1 MSRFVVCSSDVAV
14 SVLSVSEFISVEGL
28 ALVPKSKRQM
38 RFYEDERPF
47 AVQIF
52 GGQPERMRMAAEM
65 AEEIGADILDVNCG
79 CPAPKVVK
87 HGGGSGL
94 LKDHSRLETILK
106 EIKKAIKIPLTVKIR
121 AGFYDHT
128 INAVDTAKLAEAC
141 GAEHIALHGRTK
153 EQGYRGLANWD
164 LVKQVKEVVTVPVS
178 GSGDVTTIEGAF
190 AKFRETGCDGVLI
203 GRGAMANP
211 WIFRQIEDAMH
222 QREIF
227 EPTLADK
234 RAILH
239 ERFDLLREDMPGTP
253 AINRMKQ
260 LAGQFTR
267 GLQGGALFRTSIYH
281 SHSVEEVLDR
291 IEEYFDAVES
301 GRPYYGEAGVPI
313 EDGPEL
319 ILLRD
324 RQPRITQFFVR
335 LSRCRQF
342 SWTIAGIQ
350 LYRLRVS
357 LVAESVY
364 SYHDL
369 LIVSRFFISLL
380 FRVFRCLF
388 QLLFRRRGLD
398 GWLSPRSHQ
407 PQSLNQLAFLS
418 FGKVIKFYIERIQDL
433 FEFLLCI

>member
-1 MSRFVVCSSDVAV
+1 MPEIKPFKIRDVEINPPLVLSPMAGVTDV
-14 SVLSVSEFISVEGL
+14 SFRRLLKRRGGVGLSVSEFISVEGL
-28 ALVPKSKRQM
+28 TRNNPKSKRQM

-52 GGQPERMRMAAEM
+52 GGQPERMAMAAEM
-65 AEEIGADILDVNCG
+65 AQEVGADILDVNCG

-94 LKDHSRLETILK
+94 LKDHCRLAEILK
-106 EIKKAIKIPLTVKIR
+106 GIKKVITIPLTVKIR

-128 INAVDTAKLAEAC
+128 INAVETAKLAEDC
-141 GAEHIALHGRTK
+141 GVEHIALHGRTK

-164 LVKQVKEVVTVPVS
+164 LVRQVKEAVSVPVS

-222 QREIF
+222 GRPIF

-239 ERFDLLREDMPGTP
+239 EYFDMLREDMPETP

-281 SHSVEEVLDR
+281 SHTVEEVLDR
-291 IEEYFDAVES
+291 IEEYFEAVET
-301 GRPYYGEAGVPI
+301 GKPYYGEAGAPI
-313 EDGPEL
+313 EPQTE
-319 ILLRD
+319 
-324 RQPRITQFFVR
+324 ITD
-335 LSRCRQF
+335 C
-342 SWTIAGIQ
+342 
-350 LYRLRVS
+350 
-357 LVAESVY
+357 
-364 SYHDL
+364 
-369 LIVSRFFISLL
+369 
-380 FRVFRCLF
+380 
-388 QLLFRRRGLD
+388 
-398 GWLSPRSHQ
+398 
-407 PQSLNQLAFLS
+407 NAFTT
-418 FGKVIKFYIERIQDL
+418 
-433 FEFLLCI
+433 